1 LTKRAQVRAYKSKE
15 SLMNMNRRIWAGAVM
30 AGIAALALTACD
42 DVTIKVSHKNST
54 KGSGVSAS
62 ETRALPQFSAVDLA
76 GVGKL
81 ILKVGEGSNYS
92 VKVTADDNLLPLVE
106 TKVSGDTLRIQ
117 LKDSVSISNS
127 ASFVYEVTAPKIDK
141 LESSGAAAIEGSGF
155 NGGSL
160 RLGVSGV
167 GSVKL
172 NGRVETFR
180 ADLSGAGS
188 LNAEGLIANDVKVDL
203 SGVGS
208 ADVHADQRIRANVS
222 GLGSITWH
230 GSATDVKSDV
240 SGLGSVRKSGSST
253 KSAEIKINV

>member
-1 LTKRAQVRAYKSKE
+1 MNTKRRFWIGMV
-15 SLMNMNRRIWAGAVM
+15 
-30 AGIAALALTACD
+30 IASVTAFALSGCE
-42 DVTIKVSHKNST
+42 DVTIKVTHKNAT

-62 ETRALPQFSAVDLA
+62 ETRALGQFSAVDLA

-81 ILKVGEGSNYS
+81 ILKVGDGSSYS

-106 TKVSGDTLRIQ
+106 TKVSGDTLTIA
-117 LKDSVSISNS
+117 LKDSVSMTNS
-127 ASFVYEVTAPKIDK
+127 SSFVYEVTAPRIEK
-141 LESSGAAAIEGSGF
+141 LASSGAAAIEGSGF
-155 NGGSL
+155 NGGKL
-160 RLGVSGV
+160 LLDVSGV

-188 LNAEGLIANDVKVDL
+188 LNATGLVANDVKVDL

-208 ADVHADQRIRANVS
+208 ADVYADQRIRANVS
-222 GLGSITWH
+222 GLGSITWQ

-240 SGLGSVRKSGSST
+240 SGLGSVRKSGNST